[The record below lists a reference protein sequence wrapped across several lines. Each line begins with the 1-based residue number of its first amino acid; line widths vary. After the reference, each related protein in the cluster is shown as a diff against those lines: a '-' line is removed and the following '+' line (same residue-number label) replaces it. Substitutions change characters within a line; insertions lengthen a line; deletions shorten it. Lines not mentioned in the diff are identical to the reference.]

1 MGLEDSDVVLW
12 KSKSWQG
19 VVLELRVYQGG
30 TNNGDLPMT
39 KLELISEN
47 KKLKEDYKVAC
58 ENMKVQSEY
67 MNELRTQNNLLM
79 DLRKVTLALLT
90 KI

>member
-1 MGLEDSDVVLW
+1 
-12 KSKSWQG
+12 
-19 VVLELRVYQGG
+19 
-30 TNNGDLPMT
+30 MT

>member
-1 MGLEDSDVVLW
+1 
-12 KSKSWQG
+12 
-19 VVLELRVYQGG
+19 
-30 TNNGDLPMT
+30 MT

-47 KKLKEDYKVAC
+47 KKLKEDYKAAC
-58 ENMKVQSEY
+58 ENMKIQSEY